1 MMDFSGCSSGGL
13 SIFQNV
19 RFPVVLRYFG
29 QSFYCP
35 SEVRLADK
43 RSERPLRTRLS
54 RLLMALPPRIFL
66 VGIHHD
72 RQPILWDPVYL
83 YADGPKVAKIC
94 RGGNAIENPQ
104 GKIVAPYSFG
114 LKHPDA
120 CNHAGVENFKRK
132 KTHEKNLI

>member
-13 SIFQNV
+13 SVFQNV
-19 RFPVVLRYFG
+19 RFPVVLRHFG

-83 YADGPKVAKIC
+83 YADGPS
-94 RGGNAIENPQ
+94 IEEIE
-104 GKIVAPYSFG
+104 GWRW
-114 LKHPDA
+114 
-120 CNHAGVENFKRK
+120 GVSVTRDYEEGEQAALVVR
-132 KTHEKNLI
+132 EKQIREEQA